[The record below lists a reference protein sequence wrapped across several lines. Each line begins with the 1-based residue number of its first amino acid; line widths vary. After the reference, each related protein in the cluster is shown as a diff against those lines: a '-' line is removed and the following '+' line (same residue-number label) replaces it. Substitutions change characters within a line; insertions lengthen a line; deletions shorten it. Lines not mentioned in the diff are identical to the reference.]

1 MSLTFTGALVLVVA
15 AVLFLR
21 SSFALLLF
29 VFVSIPFSA
38 TAIFNL
44 ETGDG
49 ASISATLVLGI
60 LYILRRALVVLLTGR
75 IRLVG
80 RMPLSYLAT
89 FIGALGLS
97 LITPSLNPGI
107 TFVGVDPKGALE
119 ASFVLYLDAEHI
131 KQLAYFLL
139 WGLFLFFAAS
149 DLATLQR
156 LKVALRVLLYTGV
169 FVSVWGWMQVV
180 FSILGIPYPFY
191 IFNNSVS
198 SFLQGYKQVIE
209 NLNISRMSSVSA
221 EPSVFAT
228 YILVLLSLLLGFVL
242 IGVPVLGIRKDR
254 WVALFF
260 VLTAMASTSATAY
273 TGLLFL
279 TLLILVAL
287 PRVRTNPLTPL
298 ILIMT
303 ASLLLLLALT
313 VLYWSVPLVQQVIDS
328 VIFGRGDSFSFS
340 QRSSSM
346 AYALRAFSDF
356 PVFGLGINSM
366 TVYSLPLWLMANT
379 GVFGFITFYVF
390 YASLFHSPQ
399 VLLRNLGTPNW
410 MRGLA
415 LGNLLALL
423 LLLFITALTG
433 FPYTFGYFW
442 LPILLAVSQGSFLT
456 KSNEAN
462 EQVPM
467 GKV

>member
-1 MSLTFTGALVLVVA
+1 MSLTLTGALVLVA
-15 AVLFLR
+15 ASVMFLR

-29 VFVSIPFSA
+29 ALASIPFSA
-38 TAIFNL
+38 TAVFNL
-44 ETGDG
+44 QTGDG
-49 ASISATLVLGI
+49 ASISATLVLVI
-60 LYILRRALVVLLTGR
+60 LYVLRRALVVLLTGR
-75 IRLVG
+75 IRLVA
-80 RMPLSYLAT
+80 RMPVAYLAA

-97 LITPSLNPGI
+97 LITPSINPGI
-107 TFVGVDPKGALE
+107 TFVGVDPKGTLE
-119 ASFVLYLDAEHI
+119 ATFTLYLSAEHL
-131 KQLAYFLL
+131 KNLAYFMV
-139 WGLFLFFAAS
+139 WGLFLLFAAS
-149 DLATLQR
+149 ELTTLGR
-156 LKVALRVLLYTGV
+156 LRVALRVLLYTGV
-169 FVSVWGWMQVV
+169 FVSIWGWMQVV

-209 NLNISRMSSVSA
+209 NFNISRMSSVSA

-228 YILVLLSLLLGFVL
+228 YVLVLLSLLLGFVL
-242 IGVPVLGIRKDR
+242 AGVPVLGIRKDR
-254 WVALFF
+254 WLALFF
-260 VLTAMASTSATAY
+260 GLTAVASTSATAY

-279 TLLILVAL
+279 TLLTLVAL
-287 PRVRTNPLTPL
+287 PRVRTKPLTPL

-303 ASLLLLLALT
+303 ASLLLLLFLT
-313 VLYWSVPLVQQVIDS
+313 VLYWSVPLVQQMVDS
-328 VIFGRGDSFSFS
+328 VILGRGESFSFS
-340 QRSSSM
+340 QRFSSIV
-346 AYALRAFSDF
+346 YALRGFSDF

-366 TVYSLPLWLMANT
+366 TVYSLPFWLLANT
-379 GVFGFITFYVF
+379 GIFGFITFYLF
-390 YASLFHSPQ
+390 YASLFRSPL

-410 MRGLA
+410 LRGLA

-442 LPILLAVSQGSFLT
+442 LPILLAMIQGSFLT

-467 GKV
+467 RQV